1 MEFNSSFTDSFCN
14 FHISSSKYAE
24 IKTIKINMYSFFLY
38 HRIISYF
45 YLETVGPRLLKVQS
59 PEFNFRCGHRFTTA
73 KVKHCIKEWKYLTI
87 RR

>member
-45 YLETVGPRLLKVQS
+45 YLETIGPRLLKVQS

-73 KVKHCIKEWKYLTI
+73 KVKHCIIEWKNLTV
-87 RR
+87 RS